1 MRASVVHCTKATLR
15 LAGLCV
21 GALLSVAVGTRPAAA
36 QVVSTDLRTNAFIEP
51 SSSSKLIVINPAVD
65 IAAKPADFL
74 KINAGYQA
82 DIVTGASESVK
93 AGRLAG
99 VDVVSA
105 ATSFHDTRHQASGG
119 FSLIRDVTELDAT
132 YSYGTESDYRSHSI
146 AVSAATNFLQRN
158 TELRLSYARG
168 FDKVCTSRFASSDDP
183 SVRAPLDSSKGCF
196 TSAEN
201 RASRPIDIDSFQAG
215 WTQTWTPVMT
225 TQLNLTASLQHG
237 FLGNPYRGVVIAS
250 AGDVAVENHPENRA
264 RAAAS
269 FKLRLYARPLRTAF
283 GIGAH
288 IYRDT
293 WDIVAGTLSLDAERY
308 LFPGFRVQARARY
321 YAQSGA
327 LFYSDDYT
335 GGEPQHGPRGQ
346 YWTGDRELSPLQ
358 SYMLGGRLV
367 YSKRGEPGARVLGA
381 LLGLSASLS
390 LDVMNTKLNDFT
402 WGGRAPDDTFAFLG
416 SLGLSGEF

>member
-1 MRASVVHCTKATLR
+1 MQASLVHFAKAKAR
-15 LAGLCV
+15 LAGLGL
-21 GALLSVAVGTRPAAA
+21 GAVLSVAVSTRRAGA

-51 SSSSKLIVINPAVD
+51 SSSSKLIVINPAVNV
-65 IAAKPADFL
+65 AATPADFL

-132 YSYGTESDYRSHSI
+132 YSYGSESDYRSHSI

-196 TSAEN
+196 TNTEN
-201 RASRPIDIDSFQAG
+201 RASRPIDVDSFQAG
-215 WTQTWTPVMT
+215 WTQTWTPVIA

-250 AGDVAVENHPENRA
+250 AGDVAVENHPANRA

-283 GIGAH
+283 GVGAH
-288 IYRDT
+288 VYRDT
-293 WDIVAGTLSLDAERY
+293 WDILAGTLSLDAERY
-308 LFPGFRVQARARY
+308 LFQGFRVQVRARY

-358 SYMLGGRLV
+358 NYMLGGRFV

-381 LLGLSASLS
+381 LLGISASLS
-390 LDVMNTKLNDFT
+390 LDVMKTKLNDFT
-402 WGGRAPDDTFAFLG
+402 WGGKEPDDTFAFLG

>member
-1 MRASVVHCTKATLR
+1 MLASVQQRRRRKRRR
-15 LAGLCV
+15 LGWL
-21 GALLSVAVGTRPAAA
+21 GALLGLAVVRPEAGA

-51 SSSSKLIVINPAVD
+51 SSSSKLIVINPALDV
-65 IAAKPADFL
+65 AARPVDFL
-74 KINAGYQA
+74 KINAAYQA
-82 DIVTGASESVK
+82 DIVSGASESVK

-168 FDKVCTSRFASSDDP
+168 FDKVCTSGFASSDDP

-196 TSAEN
+196 TNSEN
-201 RASRPIDIDSFQAG
+201 RASRSVDIDSFQAG
-215 WTQTWTPVMT
+215 WTQTWTPIIA

-269 FKLRLYARPLRTAF
+269 FRLRLYARPLRTAF
-283 GIGAH
+283 GVGAH
-288 IYRDT
+288 LYRDT
-293 WDIVAGTLSLDAERY
+293 WDILAGTLSLDAERY

-335 GGEPQHGPRGQ
+335 GGEPKDGPRGQ

-358 SYMLGGRLV
+358 SYLLGGRFV

-390 LDVMNTKLNDFT
+390 VDLMKTKLNDFT
-402 WGGRAPDDTFAFLG
+402 WGGKQPDDTVSLLG
-416 SLGLSGEF
+416 SLGLAGEF